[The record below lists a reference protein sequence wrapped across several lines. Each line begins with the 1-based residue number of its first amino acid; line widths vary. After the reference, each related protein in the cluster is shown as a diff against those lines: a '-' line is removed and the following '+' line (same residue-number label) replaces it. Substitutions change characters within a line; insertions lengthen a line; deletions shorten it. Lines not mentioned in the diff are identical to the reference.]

1 MGCLT
6 CGSAT
11 TTRERLCSTA
21 CRDLAAQELERNGTR
36 LGELRQR
43 RAGPPC
49 AESRSLMDRNT
60 QLQHALERLP
70 QSVTV

>member
-6 CGSAT
+6 CGNRT
-11 TTRERLCSTA
+11 TPAERLCSTA
-21 CRDLAAQELERNGTR
+21 CRQLAVQELDRNRTR

-49 AESRSLMDRNT
+49 AESRGLMDRNT
-60 QLQHALERLP
+60 QLQHALERVP
-70 QSVTV
+70 QAVTA

>member
-6 CGSAT
+6 CGSDT
-11 TTRERLCSTA
+11 TSGGLLCSVE
-21 CRDLAAQELERNGTR
+21 CGHLAEQELDRNRTR

-49 AESRSLMDRNT
+49 AESRGLIDRNS
-60 QLQHALERLP
+60 QLHDALVHL
-70 QSVTV
+70 QQAVAV